1 MKTKIILGIWIGMMI
16 LKGWITVG
24 ATADINNKSPL
35 MVGETAQFLVD
46 PSGEVVFEEMIAHED
61 SDFFE
66 FQNHGSRVF
75 QFGLTKDVH
84 WIRFKVNDFD
94 KKITETCDQYL
105 LYFDYSGIESVE
117 LYIPIQDREKTRYV
131 QFLGGFRHPGIQD
144 ETGYIFPVFR
154 LPRNIDPEKYVYGK
168 VESIY
173 SKNFSIGLVE
183 ETYFSRTQHLLLMSL
198 SFIYGAMLAMMF
210 YNMVLYF
217 AMKDKMYLYYVGYI
231 LFMTIYQMSVTG
243 ILKMVNFNLGEVLEL
258 YTLAA
263 TFVAIVFAL
272 LFAWSFINLP
282 AFVPKAKYPV
292 YGSFCVC
299 GVGILLVLS
308 GNQYY
313 ANGLAYLMGTALPF
327 LLLTTAITAYYK
339 GQIISKYYI
348 IATAVLF
355 TTVIAYVLRGLGYL
369 EHNLVTAHAVTASV
383 GIESILLSFALADRI
398 RLLRKHREQADQRA
412 TELTHISMTD
422 SLTGVFNR
430 RYFDTALS
438 KLQENT
444 DRMKNRVALIYI
456 DIDFFKKFNDTYGH
470 PKGDCVLK
478 ALSKVIRKN
487 IREEDA
493 ACRIGGEEFAVVF
506 YHIDENKTAQ
516 IAERI
521 RENFEKTDFSDIAP
535 KIPTVTVSIGVAGLR
550 NDETIEAWVG
560 RTDEALYQAKA
571 TGRNRVVVSGE
582 ETY

>member
-1 MKTKIILGIWIGMMI
+1 MKTKIVIGIWIGIMI
-16 LKGWITVG
+16 LTGWITG
-24 ATADINNKSPL
+24 WAAEDTNNKPPL
-35 MVGETAQFLVD
+35 MVGEIAQFLVD
-46 PSGEVVFEEMIAHED
+46 PSGEVVFEEMIADAD

-84 WIRFKVNDFD
+84 WIRFKVNDFEEN
-94 KKITETCDQYL
+94 ILASCNQYL

-117 LYIPIQDREKTRYV
+117 LYIPIQDKEKTRYV
-131 QFLGGFRHPGIQD
+131 QFLGGFRHSGVQD

-154 LPRNIDPEKYVYGK
+154 LPQNIDSEKYVYGK

-183 ETYFSRTQHLLLMSL
+183 EKDFAGTQHRILMSL
-198 SFIYGAMLAMMF
+198 SFVYGAMLAMML

-217 AMKDKMYLYYVGYI
+217 AMKDKTYLYYVGYI

-243 ILKMVNFNLGEVLEL
+243 IIKIIDFDLGEVLEL
-258 YTLAA
+258 YTLAT
-263 TFVAIVFAL
+263 TFIAIIFAL

-282 AFVPKAKYPV
+282 IFVPQAKYPV
-292 YGSFCVC
+292 YGCFATCS
-299 GVGILLVLS
+299 VGIILVLS
-308 GNQYY
+308 GNQFY
-313 ANGLAYLMGTALPF
+313 ANGLAYLMGTVLPF
-327 LLLTTAITAYYK
+327 LLFTTAVTAYYK

-348 IATAVLF
+348 SATAVLF

-369 EHNLVTAHAVTASV
+369 EHNLMTAHAVTASV

-478 ALSKVIRKN
+478 DLAKVIRKS

-493 ACRIGGEEFAVVF
+493 ACRIGGEEFAVIF

-521 RENFEKTDFSDIAP
+521 RETFEKTDFSDIAP

-550 NDETIEAWVG
+550 SDETIEAWVG

-571 TGRNRVVVSGE
+571 TGRNRVVVSE
-582 ETY
+582 K